1 MRFSATVGLF
11 AIALANLAL
20 PVEAQPRHSAADTA
34 HHASGYGSNPGASGM
49 FVHDGVTLYYE
60 VYGKGEPVVLIHG
73 NGGSIADWAS
83 QIAYFR
89 TRYQIIAMDSRD
101 QGRSGDSAGPITYEK
116 MADDQAALL
125 EHLGVTQADVVGWS
139 DGGIEALLL
148 GMRHSSKVRK
158 IVAMAANL
166 NPDAVY
172 PEVAQM
178 DEALSKQAQT
188 ANVSSKQAAREKKV
202 VSLLANEPH
211 IDPKMLNRITAP
223 TLILAGDHDLILDT
237 HTLEIFHNLPNGQ
250 LGIFP
255 DATHM
260 VPYDDPG
267 RFNQA
272 VERFLQRP
280 FVKKDRIADFLKSFE
295 ISRASQK

>member
-1 MRFSATVGLF
+1 MRIIPTIRLF
-11 AIALANLAL
+11 VFTFAVLAL
-20 PVEAQPRHSAADTA
+20 VAATRPSHAATETA
-34 HHASGYGSNPGASGM
+34 HQTPEYGSNSGSSGK
-49 FVHDGVTLYYE
+49 FQRDGVEFYYE

-89 TRYQIIAMDSRD
+89 TKYRVIAMDSRD
-101 QGRSGDSAGPITYEK
+101 QGRSGDSSGPITYEK

-125 EHLGVTQADVVGWS
+125 EHLGITQANIVGWG

-148 GMRHSSKVRK
+148 GIRHPTKMKK

-172 PEVAQM
+172 PEVAQL
-178 DEALSKQAQT
+178 DEVLTKQAQT
-188 ANVSSKQAAREKKV
+188 AKVSSRQATRDKKV
-202 VSLLANEPH
+202 FSLLANEPH

-223 TLILAGDHDLILDT
+223 TLVLAGDHDLILDT

-295 ISRASQK
+295 KSRASQK